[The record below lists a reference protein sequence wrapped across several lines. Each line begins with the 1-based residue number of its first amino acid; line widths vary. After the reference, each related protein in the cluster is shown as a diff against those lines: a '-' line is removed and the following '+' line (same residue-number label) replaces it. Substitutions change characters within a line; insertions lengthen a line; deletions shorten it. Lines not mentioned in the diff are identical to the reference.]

1 MNEIV
6 FQAVNLVVM
15 IATLV
20 VVRYIVPWIKDKI
33 GAEALN
39 TVAEWA
45 KKAVLY
51 AEQVMTAATG
61 EEKKAAV
68 TELLKEIVAANKI
81 SITDQQIDILI
92 ESAVKQMNMEESTI
106 TIEQMVEPAESEG

>member
-1 MNEIV
+1 MNEII

-39 TVAEWA
+39 T
-45 KKAVLY
+45 LCS
-51 AEQVMTAATG
+51 MR
-61 EEKKAAV
+61 
-68 TELLKEIVAANKI
+68 
-81 SITDQQIDILI
+81 SR
-92 ESAVKQMNMEESTI
+92 S
-106 TIEQMVEPAESEG
+106 

>member
-1 MNEIV
+1 MNEII

-68 TELLKEIVAANKI
+68 TELLKEIVEANKI

-106 TIEQMVEPAESEG
+106 TIEQTVEPAESEG